1 MLDRRPHRRGGPVA
15 SHRRPNGPA
24 CRTHGRRVSSERR
37 GRAYADPADTVP
49 LGSLG
54 PPVAWYTSRTSTAG
68 GREDTV
74 MVMVTGKRP
83 VVPEIDPQQA
93 WERASRG
100 DAVIVD
106 VREPDEVAEVAVPG
120 ALVIPLGK
128 LDEEVETI
136 PSDREVLF
144 LCRSGNRSA
153 YATDF
158 YRQRGH
164 ERTAISRAASL
175 PGPRRISRRR
185 AAGDEPQYLTLGAA

>member
-1 MLDRRPHRRGGPVA
+1 
-15 SHRRPNGPA
+15 
-24 CRTHGRRVSSERR
+24 
-37 GRAYADPADTVP
+37 
-49 LGSLG
+49 
-54 PPVAWYTSRTSTAG
+54 
-68 GREDTV
+68 

-164 ERTAISRAASL
+164 ERTANITGGIIAWTKANL
-175 PGPRRISRRR
+175 PTTRGR
-185 AAGDEPQYLTLGAA
+185 